1 MADEK
6 DPQDEA
12 ARRRRERHESREEIF
27 EYVERLVDDMKYPT
41 NSAEIRTAYRDS
53 PQEIVG
59 EEESLGSALDR
70 LDDEYEDEVAARE
83 AIMEE
88 LGEAEHAKPA
98 ETTEKEAAEV
108 ERETTGVVDEVDE
121 DNEPDT
127 A

>member
-1 MADEK
+1 MADETE
-6 DPQDEA
+6 PQEEA
-12 ARRRRERHESREEIF
+12 ARRRRERHERREEIF
-27 EYVERLVDDMKYPT
+27 EYVERLVDDVKYPT
-41 NSAEIRTAYRDS
+41 NSAELRTAYRDS
-53 PQEIVG
+53 PDEVVA

-121 DNEPDT
+121 DEESDT
-127 A
+127 L

>member
-1 MADEK
+1 MADEN
-6 DPQDEA
+6 DPQEAA
-12 ARRRRERHESREEIF
+12 ARRQRERHERQEEIF
-27 EYVERLVDDMKYPT
+27 EYVERLVDDVKYPT
-41 NSAEIRTAYRDS
+41 NSAELRTAYRDS
-53 PQEIVG
+53 PDEVVA

-121 DNEPDT
+121 DEESDNV
-127 A
+127 

>member
-12 ARRRRERHESREEIF
+12 AQRRRERHESREEIF

-53 PQEIVG
+53 PDEIVA

-98 ETTEKEAAEV
+98 ETTEKETAEV

-121 DNEPDT
+121 DEEPDT
-127 A
+127 E